1 MKKRSVSLKGHPTSV
16 TLEDEFWTVLKQS
29 AAKQGL
35 SVAELINRID
45 EDRLKTN
52 TSGLS
57 SAIRVYVLNWVLD
70 NQ

>member
-16 TLEDEFWTVLKQS
+16 TLEDEFWTVLKQI